1 MLVRPFQGRGA
12 RGEEER
18 DEDDRDTRDIR
29 HAGPPAPSAVPDYR
43 HHRHATADFTE
54 ADDDDDEDESN
65 HDGAQQRFR
74 ATTRSRSEHGEDG
87 PSQSAGVLPLF
98 AGNHLGMSVERSSPT
113 PTPYDTPA
121 NGVPSQ
127 TCSQYTA

>member
-1 MLVRPFQGRGA
+1 MLARPFQGKGA
-12 RGEEER
+12 RREEER
-18 DEDDRDTRDIR
+18 DEDEDDRDRRDTR
-29 HAGPPAPSAVPDYR
+29 HAGPPAPSAAPDYR

-65 HDGAQQRFR
+65 HHGAQQRFR

-98 AGNHLGMSVERSSPT
+98 AGNHLG
-113 PTPYDTPA
+113 TPA
-121 NGVPSQ
+121 TRCFPALNP
-127 TCSQYTA
+127 

>member
-1 MLVRPFQGRGA
+1 MLARPFQGRGA
-12 RGEEER
+12 RREEER
-18 DEDDRDTRDIR
+18 DEDEDDRDRRDTR
-29 HAGPPAPSAVPDYR
+29 HAGPPAPSAAPDYR

-98 AGNHLGMSVERSSPT
+98 AGNHLG
-113 PTPYDTPA
+113 TPA
-121 NGVPSQ
+121 TRSFPALNP
-127 TCSQYTA
+127 